1 MQEVGHRFCDTILDF
16 CDPDQAKVRHVLEE
30 LEIMLPKNSDSES
43 SEASDGDSASD
54 DEAKRDARGKLT
66 KGGAANKKKTLG

>member
-1 MQEVGHRFCDTILDF
+1 LDF

-43 SEASDGDSASD
+43 SEASDGDSGDGASD
-54 DEAKRDARGKLT
+54 DEKKRGQ
-66 KGGAANKKKTLG
+66 KKDIKN

>member
-1 MQEVGHRFCDTILDF
+1 M
-16 CDPDQAKVRHVLEE
+16 RHVLEE

-54 DEAKRDARGKLT
+54 DEAKRDTKAKGK
-66 KGGAANKKKTLG
+66 G